1 MNFTHRLLY
10 TLLILSFFSCRSIRP
25 ERPPLA
31 EVQQVPAPAISKINI
46 PIVIPISFLEE
57 KLNKTQGSN
66 LFADKG
72 LELGSG
78 LFADLDLN
86 RTGQIRITAI
96 ENNSLKVRVPMNAKG
111 DMKIEKRVFGQNL
124 STNFPFNE
132 NLAPEISFKPEIGSN
147 WDLKVSNLHID
158 NWGRSLSYNLLGFE
172 INLEPLIKNQLQRVL
187 DNQFAAADLSQFD
200 FRNMAQAT
208 WDAFS
213 EPYTIEES
221 GITAHFY
228 AIPQKL
234 KVKEEFTLDQNLIL
248 NLGIEGEMSSKLGTK
263 PIVPKRPLPNIS
275 KNEDTGNFL
284 DLTLPLSIPYQELD
298 DYLNEA
304 FKGQQIRTNR
314 TTVFRPSNIKTAQ
327 YGDKTLLSM
336 DFVAIREGKKEV
348 SGKMYFAGKPRYDEE
363 SQTLIFDEPK
373 FDVDAGDFFTNLGIR
388 LRKGKIQRQIKKMAV
403 LSIGDI
409 LDTAKEELQQQAY
422 IDTDFADFRVVQPD
436 LKIEGIYPT
445 EEAINIYIKAT
456 GKVDVKLKKF

>member
-1 MNFTHRLLY
+1 MRQILPLSILLVS
-10 TLLILSFFSCRSIRP
+10 LFIFSCRTIRP
-25 ERPPLA
+25 ERPPA
-31 EVQQVPAPAISKINI
+31 ASVAADMPEAVSKINV
-46 PIVIPISFLEE
+46 PIVIPLSFLEDN
-57 KLNKTQGSN
+57 LNKSQGSK

-78 LFADLDLN
+78 LFADLDIN
-86 RTGQIRITAI
+86 RNGKISIRAVEGNT
-96 ENNSLKVRVPMNAKG
+96 LKVKVPMNAKG

-132 NLAPEISFKPEIGSN
+132 NLAPEISFKPEIGRN
-147 WDLKVSNLHID
+147 WDLNVSNLQID

-187 DNQFAAADLSQFD
+187 DNQFAAADLTQFD
-200 FRNMAQAT
+200 FKNMAQAT

-228 AIPQKL
+228 ALPDKL
-234 KVKEEFTLDQNLIL
+234 KVKEEFTLDQNLVL
-248 NLGIEGEMSSKLGTK
+248 HLGIEGEMFSKLGTK
-263 PIVPKRPLPNIS
+263 PVVPKKPLPNIS
-275 KNEDTGNFL
+275 SNEDTENYIN
-284 DLTLPLSIPYQELD
+284 LTLPLSIPYSELD

-314 TTVFRPSNIKTAQ
+314 TTVLRPSNLHTQQ

-336 DFVAIREGKKEV
+336 DFVALREGKKDV
-348 SGKMYFAGKPRYDEE
+348 SGKMYFAGKPRYDDE

-388 LRKGKIQRQIKKMAV
+388 MRKGKIQRQIKKMAV
-403 LSIGDI
+403 LSIGDMM
-409 LDTAKEELQQQAY
+409 DTAKEELQQQAY
-422 IDTDFADFRVVQPD
+422 IDTEFADFKVVQPD

-445 EEAINIYIKAT
+445 EEAINIFIKAT